1 MISTR
6 HFAVLRHAVGLA
18 NHVNKI
24 VNVNYASNYCKIDE
38 SIFGLSNEQREVSRD
53 LLCLHR
59 VLCHFIAMRSLNEF
73 IYLYNMRVCVY
84 IKNAIKMSYYS
95 LCNLSVSISQSTC

>member
-6 HFAVLRHAVGLA
+6 HFAVLRHVANLA

-38 SIFGLSNEQREVSRD
+38 SIFGLNNEQREVSKI
-53 LLCLHR
+53 
-59 VLCHFIAMRSLNEF
+59 VTEIFYAFIAC
-73 IYLYNMRVCVY
+73 CV
-84 IKNAIKMSYYS
+84 
-95 LCNLSVSISQSTC
+95 ISS

>member
-6 HFAVLRHAVGLA
+6 HFAVLRHAAGLA

-38 SIFGLSNEQREVSRD
+38 SIFGLNNEQREVSRN

-59 VLCHFIAMRSLNEF
+59 VLCHFIAIRSPNEF
-73 IYLYNMRVCVY
+73 IYLYKMNVCVY
-84 IKNAIKMSYYS
+84 KKM
-95 LCNLSVSISQSTC
+95 Q